1 MQNRRKKEE
10 KIEICTKCEQNLI
23 KFIKCFKIRKKL
35 FTNQKKGGIL
45 TFVLKK
51 RHSFKMPGFD
61 LGGEI
66 IMKKRT
72 KEMYELTEQKKN
84 DISVYGVKYGVL
96 QIDDISAD
104 KDKVE
109 KFVDD
114 INKYQLSP
122 IHLGDVVADFVESM

>member
-1 MQNRRKKEE
+1 
-10 KIEICTKCEQNLI
+10 
-23 KFIKCFKIRKKL
+23 
-35 FTNQKKGGIL
+35 
-45 TFVLKK
+45 
-51 RHSFKMPGFD
+51 
-61 LGGEI
+61 
-66 IMKKRT
+66 MKKRT

-114 INKYQLSP
+114 INKYQLST
-122 IHLGDVVADFVESM
+122 IHLGDVVADFVENM

>member
-1 MQNRRKKEE
+1 MWRK
-10 KIEICTKCEQNLI
+10 
-23 KFIKCFKIRKKL
+23 
-35 FTNQKKGGIL
+35 
-45 TFVLKK
+45 
-51 RHSFKMPGFD
+51 
-61 LGGEI
+61 I

-84 DISVYGVKYGVL
+84 DISVYGVKYGDL
-96 QIDDISAD
+96 QVNDISAD

-122 IHLGDVVADFVESM
+122 IHLGDVVDDFVENM